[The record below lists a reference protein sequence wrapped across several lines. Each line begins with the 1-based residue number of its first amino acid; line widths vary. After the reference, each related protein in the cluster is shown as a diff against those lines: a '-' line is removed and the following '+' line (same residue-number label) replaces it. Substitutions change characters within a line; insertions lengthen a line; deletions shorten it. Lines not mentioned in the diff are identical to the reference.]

1 MMIAEKAD
9 FEELARTLGDIQK
22 TISSLHGDDHSQ
34 EKMTECRKLLLSF
47 HTTASMLGL
56 EGLAE
61 VGRGLEKL
69 LGDWV
74 PGNGRDQGMLALVDR
89 LDELSGRLEKVEDGD
104 ALSDLAISLMGM
116 LQPATETIREEEIVS
131 QKDSGSSPVEMER
144 LERIVKGLGGR
155 LAFTPAVDG
164 PGTVVLQFEAQP
176 AVVDKIETL
185 LSPWDPDPA
194 VCLDPRFESGDPKS
208 QKIIE
213 SIKDFMKALSEGSWN
228 RSQEILLELSDQNS
242 KSDLYN
248 EIGSLARQ
256 LHSAIKDVTATL
268 DPGLKEIVEL
278 KLPDSGNRL
287 EHILELTERAA
298 TVTLDNVEV
307 IQKRNQ
313 EAEARLTRL
322 REIASGLRAVGS
334 PAQQKLGTGLGLIDE
349 VMSVFDQNREDL
361 ISILTAQDFQD
372 LTGQIIQKIINLLK
386 DLEKRLVQVVRAFGD
401 RGPAKKTTQ
410 DDELYGPAH
419 KGKEEALHSQDDV
432 DSLLAEFGF

>member
-1 MMIAEKAD
+1 MIAEKTD
-9 FEELARTLGDIQK
+9 FEELARTLGEIQK
-22 TISSLHGDDHSQ
+22 TLSSLQGDDRSQ
-34 EKMTECRKLLLSF
+34 EKMSECQKLLLSF

-56 EGLAE
+56 EELAE
-61 VGRGLEKL
+61 MGRGFEMF
-69 LGDWV
+69 LGDWT
-74 PGNGRDQGMLALVDR
+74 PADGRDQSMLALVNR
-89 LDELSGRLEKVEDGD
+89 LEELSVRLEMVEDDNALGD
-104 ALSDLAISLMGM
+104 LVHSVIGM
-116 LQPATETIREEEIVS
+116 VQPSAEPNREEQLMPQRDLI
-131 QKDSGSSPVEMER
+131 SSPAEMKR
-144 LERIVKGLGGR
+144 LERIVNGLGGR
-155 LAFTPAVDG
+155 LTYTPDTHG
-164 PGTVVLQFEAQP
+164 PGTVVLQFEALP
-176 AVVDKIETL
+176 AVVEKIETL

-208 QKIIE
+208 QRIIE
-213 SIKDFMKALSEGSWN
+213 SIKDFMKALSEGMWE

-256 LHSAIKDVTATL
+256 LHSALKDVTATL

-298 TVTLDNVEV
+298 NVTLDNVEV

-313 EAEARLTRL
+313 GAEARLTQL
-322 REIASGLRAVGS
+322 REIVSGLRAVGS
-334 PAQQKLGTGLGLIDE
+334 PAQEKLGAGLALIDE
-349 VMSVFDQNREDL
+349 VVSVFDQNRDDL

-401 RGPAKKTTQ
+401 RGAVKKPAE
-410 DDELYGPAH
+410 DDDLYGPAH

>member
-1 MMIAEKAD
+1 MIAEKTD
-9 FEELARTLGDIQK
+9 FEELAKTLGDIQK
-22 TISSLHGDDHSQ
+22 TMSSFQ
-34 EKMTECRKLLLSF
+34 ENGNGSERMMECQKLLLSF

-56 EGLAE
+56 EGLAQI
-61 VGRGLEKL
+61 GRGLEVL
-69 LGDWV
+69 LGDGV
-74 PGNGRDQGMLALVDR
+74 PNNGKGRTMPVLVER
-89 LDELSGRLEKVEDGD
+89 LEELCGRLEMVEDGD
-104 ALSDLAISLMGM
+104 SISDLVKTVMEMIQL
-116 LQPATETIREEEIVS
+116 E
-131 QKDSGSSPVEMER
+131 SGSDAEAALASEGRPGPPPVEMRR
-144 LERIVKGLGGR
+144 LERIVNGLGGT
-155 LAFTPAVDG
+155 LTCAVDGTG
-164 PGTVVLQFEAQP
+164 PGTVMLKFEALP
-176 AVVDKIETL
+176 AVVEKIEAL
-185 LSPWDPDPA
+185 FSPWDPDPA
-194 VCLDPRFESGDPKS
+194 VCLAPRFESFDPRS
-208 QKIIE
+208 QRIIE
-213 SIKDFMKALSEGSWN
+213 SIKEFMKALSEGMWD

-256 LHSAIKDVTATL
+256 LHCAIKDVTATL

-287 EHILELTERAA
+287 EYILELTERAA
-298 TVTLDNVEV
+298 TVTLDNVEA

-322 REIASGLRAVGS
+322 RETVSGLRALGS
-334 PAQQKLGTGLGLIDE
+334 PAQEKLDSGLELID
-349 VMSVFDQNREDL
+349 VVTKVFEQNRDDL

-401 RGPAKKTTQ
+401 RGTAKTTTHN
-410 DDELYGPAH
+410 DELYGPAH